1 MVATVDIPLT
11 SVDHQPLAAVLLE
24 HQFKH
29 HVHSVSPDS
38 SHLIKLYSFA
48 CAYCLIV
55 YSLIVSSNLCLH
67 VSSLQFFN
75 ISECVGLKTHQK
87 LYIMF
92 LGYLWFA
99 RLIKVSNV
107 SNNKKTLACS
117 FYTWCYFSILFHFHS
132 SVLLFDLK
140 STSVCSI
147 YRING

>member
-75 ISECVGLKTHQK
+75 ISECAGLKTCQK

-107 SNNKKTLACS
+107 SNNKKHWPA
-117 FYTWCYFSILFHFHS
+117 LFIHGAIS
-132 SVLLFDLK
+132 LF
-140 STSVCSI
+140 CSI
-147 YRING
+147 SYCLISRALQFVPYIG